1 VFKPRQK
8 LGKYRIVRRL
18 AKGGFAEV
26 FEALDT
32 IEGIHV
38 ALKIPLPRA
47 LGPGGLED
55 FRREVRL
62 TAKLDH
68 PNILP
73 IKNADFIDKRFV
85 VVYALGERSLAD
97 RMLYRLSARTV
108 FSFAEQML
116 EATAHAHRRH
126 VIHCDI
132 KPENFI
138 LFPGGR
144 VRLTDFGI
152 ARIGFRTIEASGS
165 GTIGYISPEQAHG
178 RPSKSSDVFSLG
190 LILYQMLTNE
200 LPRWPF
206 EWPPPGSA
214 VLRRKFPAEGIDMIR
229 RAIQVDTRRRF
240 PDAPQMQRAFLKMKE
255 ALVASPRRRRRW
267 LG

>member
-1 VFKPRQK
+1 MLKPRQM

-18 AKGGFAEV
+18 AEGGFAEV

-32 IEGIHV
+32 IEGIPV
-38 ALKIPLPRA
+38 ALKIPRA
-47 LGPGGLED
+47 RLIGPPVLED

-73 IKNADFIDKRFV
+73 IKNADFIDRHFV
-85 VVYALGERSLAD
+85 VVYPLGDRSLGERM
-97 RMLYRLSARTV
+97 RYRLSTRGV
-108 FSFAEQML
+108 FHFAEQML
-116 EATAHAHRRH
+116 EALAHAHRRH

-138 LFPGGR
+138 LFPGDR

-152 ARIGFRTIEASGS
+152 ARVAFRTMSASGS
-165 GTIGYISPEQAHG
+165 GTVGYIAPEQAHG

-190 LILYQMLTNE
+190 LILYQMLTHE
-200 LPRWPF
+200 LPSWPF
-206 EWPPPGSA
+206 EWPPPGSTA
-214 VLRRKFPAEGIDMIR
+214 LRRKFPAEGIEIIR
-229 RAIQVDTRRRF
+229 RAMEVDTRRRF
-240 PDAPQMQRAFLKMKE
+240 ADAPQMQRAFQRMKE
-255 ALVASPRRRRRW
+255 TLATSPRRRRRW
-267 LG
+267 L